1 LFKPNYN
8 CKAKRSIRNFF
19 NSMQGDPGEDMEQQ
33 LNSTAAERP
42 QQQTVT
48 TIEDIFITGH
58 PRPPKTKAST

>member
-1 LFKPNYN
+1 
-8 CKAKRSIRNFF
+8 
-19 NSMQGDPGEDMEQQ
+19 MQGDPGEDMEQQ